1 MPSPGDHKPGHRA
14 FDRELWLATL
24 FFVCMLPAV
33 WPFLL
38 GQWLGELAAA
48 RIERRSP
55 ADETA
60 QWWASLVRRLIP
72 LALVLAVALSALF
85 AAQAARSY
93 AIHRQKAEPM
103 LSLPDRDRD

>member
-1 MPSPGDHKPGHRA
+1 MPSQGDHKPDHHT

-24 FFVCMLPAV
+24 FFVCLLPAV

-38 GQWLGELAAA
+38 GQWLGEWAAA
-48 RIERRSP
+48 RIERRWP
-55 ADETA
+55 TDGAA
-60 QWWASLVRRLIP
+60 QRWASLVRRLIP

-85 AAQAARSY
+85 AAQTARSY
-93 AIHRQKAEPM
+93 AIHRQKAESM